1 MNATINYWR
10 FATHWIVWERTVCVS
25 LILNLLLN
33 LHCWSLELR
42 NFYPLNFYCTI
53 ENTRLEDRETSS
65 SWRAL
70 EFNRTFLPF
79 CSHLHLSLCE
89 LTPVTELHVEGVLLA
104 GTNHCSHFICLT
116 FLKTADTVNNEVLMP
131 IATVAGEH
139 TVDNLRLVTHHK
151 ERELCESFVALCLQ
165 LTLNLLVRVDVKL
178 LVSQQL
184 LKPLL
189 WLLLMPSESV
199 SIDSESCLF
208 SIAYERCNSTEI
220 HSALVVDT

>member
-10 FATHWIVWERTVCVS
+10 FATHWIVWERTVCIS

-65 SWRAL
+65 SWRTL
-70 EFNRTFLPF
+70 EFNRTFLPL

-89 LTPVTELHVEGVLLA
+89 LTPVTELDIDGMLLA
-104 GTNHCSHFICLT
+104 GTYHGRHLVCLP
-116 FLKTADTVNNEVLMP
+116 FLKSAETINNEILVP

-151 ERELCESFVALCLQ
+151 ERELCESFVALCLH